1 MSKTKELVEI
11 IERKDREIRDIK
23 YSVADVLEM
32 IRRINESNIECKQRK
47 ISELCTDTRYELLVD
62 ELKEDTSRR
71 QTKLVSSK

>member
-1 MSKTKELVEI
+1 MSEITELVEI
-11 IERKDREIRDIK
+11 IARKDREIRDIK

-32 IRRINESNIECKQRK
+32 IRKINESSLPCKQRK

-71 QTKLVSSK
+71 QTN